1 MNALEVKFLGMPSI
15 KLNGDEIHLSF
26 AKAEY
31 VVYLL
36 AYEKSM
42 RRDKLCVMLWGDTKE
57 DVAKKS
63 LRNAVYIVRKN
74 LYDEI
79 IVSPKRSLLQLDENC
94 EIITDIDKISG
105 FIIYDNLN
113 EIVVNNF
120 LDIYKGDFLEGIEN
134 KNAEFE
140 NWLAVLRGK
149 YRKLYID
156 KLKEIITV
164 LIDKKTYA
172 LGESCCKRLIEL
184 EEFDE
189 MGYRNL
195 MFIYTSQE
203 RYAEA
208 ANVYNKLENALRE
221 SLSVKPL
228 PETRKMFDI
237 IMKKQIFVK
246 VNINKADFYGREK
259 EIELLN
265 NNFINFI
272 SSKDFR
278 SYLIYGEAG
287 IGKTTLIEAVTQNLD
302 SELIKIRTTCYEAE
316 SGFMFKLWDKIFER
330 LSDILR
336 EKNINIPC
344 DILSNINKL
353 FPTLNIGVCNGEGGY
368 AYSEMRAG
376 NNSYI
381 ENLIS
386 PLFSF
391 IGKKQKVV
399 FVIDDLN
406 WADKS
411 SLELLN
417 KIIFL
422 NRYNLMILATCRNEA
437 SECIEKFYLNL
448 YNNENINRIKLD
460 RFSNEETKAFIQMK
474 MPEYVEYSDIIYKE
488 SEGNS
493 LFIIEMINSLKQGMN
508 VSNITDKMATLIN
521 SRIINLSSEGRKLV
535 AACSVFYEIF
545 DIKMLS
551 QVTGFDSFKLVEP
564 IEELIS
570 KNILKEIKH
579 SGNKDGL
586 IFTHQKIRE
595 YVYGTVSNSK
605 RTVLHEI
612 AGEYYETKLRN
623 SKIDRIYYANLIYHF
638 TMADNKYKV
647 FKYEVKNMQVIFDV
661 SHEIFPVLEDKKYTG
676 FFELYTDESQL
687 DEKFK
692 KLKEIYEELNFDV
705 NNEMYELQIIYL
717 HLYGRFHKDI
727 GYASK
732 GLDALEK
739 MIDLSLKRGYLDYS
753 FEGYLQLIQ
762 YAINAHNLEL
772 MKDSIE
778 NAQRIANTIND
789 MGKSGIA
796 LRFKGYLCILE
807 CNYKTGKEY
816 ILQAIDLFNSLNDSV
831 KYILNVAASYFYIGE
846 SYRLQKKYI
855 EAIEYYDRAYEL
867 CDEDE
872 DFPAIALIF
881 SKIGFSKFQLEIYDE
896 AQFYFLKSLKA
907 YNKTVFAWGRA
918 EVYYYLA
925 LIYDKKKMKEKS
937 RSYLSGAI
945 LFSDKYY
952 NNDLKKK
959 AQAYFYNIEK

>member
-1 MNALEVKFLGMPSI
+1 MNALEVKFLGIPSI
-15 KLNGDEIHLSF
+15 KLNGDEKHLSF

-36 AYEKSM
+36 VYEKSM
-42 RRDKLCVMLWGDTKE
+42 SRDKLCAMLWGDTKE

-63 LRNAVYIVRKN
+63 LRNAVYIIRKN

-79 IVSPKRSLLQLDENC
+79 IISPKRSLLQIDENC
-94 EIITDIDKISG
+94 EIITDISKISD
-105 FIIYDNLN
+105 FSICSNLN
-113 EIVVNNF
+113 ENAVNSF
-120 LDIYKGDFLEGIEN
+120 LDIYRGDFLV
-134 KNAEFE
+134 EFE
-140 NWLAVLRGK
+140 NLLAALRGK

-156 KLKEIITV
+156 KLKEIITI
-164 LIDKKTYA
+164 LIKKKSFA

-189 MGYRNL
+189 IGYRNL
-195 MFIYTSQE
+195 MLIYISQE
-203 RYAEA
+203 RYMKAVNIYNILE
-208 ANVYNKLENALRE
+208 NKLKEN
-221 SLSVKPL
+221 LSVEPL
-228 PETRKMFDI
+228 AKTRKMFEEI
-237 IMKKQIFVK
+237 IKRQTFVK
-246 VNINKADFYGREK
+246 TKTNKVDFYGREK
-259 EIELLN
+259 EVELLN

-272 SSKDFR
+272 SSKDFK
-278 SYLIYGEAG
+278 SHLIFGEAG

-330 LSDILR
+330 LSDILG

-344 DILSNINKL
+344 DIMDNISKL
-353 FPTLNIGVCNGEGGY
+353 FPTLNICVGERAY

-381 ENLIS
+381 ENIIS

-399 FVIDDLN
+399 LVIDDLN

-422 NRYNLMILATCRNEA
+422 NRYNLMILATCRDEA
-437 SECIEKFYLNL
+437 SECVEKFYFNL
-448 YNNENINRIKLD
+448 CNNENIGRIQLN
-460 RFSNEETKAFIQMK
+460 RFSNEETKGFIQMK
-474 MPEYVEYSDIIYKE
+474 MPEYAEYSDIIYKE

-493 LFIIEMINSLKQGMN
+493 LFIIEMLNSLKQGMN
-508 VSNITDKMATLIN
+508 ISNITDKMAILIN
-521 SRIINLSSEGRKLV
+521 SRIINLSPEGRKLLAV
-535 AACSVFYEIF
+535 CSVFYEIF
-545 DIKMLS
+545 NIKMLS
-551 QVTGFDSFKLVEP
+551 QIAGVDSFKLVEP

-570 KNILKEIKH
+570 KNILKEIKY
-579 SGNKDGL
+579 SGNKTGL

-595 YVYGTVSNSK
+595 YVYGTVSHSK

-612 AGEYYETKLRN
+612 VGEYYETKLRN

-692 KLKEIYEELNFDV
+692 KLKEIYDELNFDL

-727 GYASK
+727 GYPSK

-762 YAINAHNLEL
+762 YAINAHELEL
-772 MKDSIE
+772 MEAFIE
-778 NAQRIANTIND
+778 NAERIANTIND

-796 LRFKGYLCILE
+796 QRFKGYLCILK
-807 CNYKTGKEY
+807 CNYKTGEEY
-816 ILQAIDLFNSLNDSV
+816 ILKATDIFNSLNDSV
-831 KYILNVAASYFYIGE
+831 KYILNIAASYFYIGE
-846 SYRLQKKYI
+846 SYRLQKKYV

-945 LFSDKYY
+945 LFGDKYY
-952 NNDLKKK
+952 NNDLKKR